1 MFNFNSHF
9 LGLPGLLFSILDH
22 ELEPTILSNIHD
34 TLTFIMHAMAAEN
47 LTMWL
52 GLLREVVKS
61 NRFTIILSTPFCSFQ
76 TGSDSQQR

>member
-1 MFNFNSHF
+1 MYV
-9 LGLPGLLFSILDH
+9 GLPGLLFSTLDH

-52 GLLREVVKS
+52 GLLREVSSVHRVK
-61 NRFTIILSTPFCSFQ
+61 R
-76 TGSDSQQR
+76 